1 MNAAKNSNSY
11 AEDAVLTR
19 LLGDSPQVKILAVLL
34 KGGRDINVSQ
44 IAESGGMSRSSVYRH
59 IDTLIT
65 LGVVEQTREIG
76 GSPLYQI
83 NKDSPVAE
91 KLAELEWELVD
102 ELAGETGQE
111 DEEFEIPESP
121 PE

>member
-1 MNAAKNSNSY
+1 MEHTDGENYAENAAL
-11 AEDAVLTR
+11 ATLF
-19 LLGDSPQVKILAVLL
+19 GDGPRVKILAVLL
-34 KGGRDINVSQ
+34 QQGRDTNVST
-44 IAESGGMSRSSVYRH
+44 IADIGGMSRSSVYRH
-59 IDTLIT
+59 IDDLIS

-83 NKDSPVAE
+83 NKDNTVAT

-102 ELAGETGQE
+102 VVAGE
-111 DEEFEIPESP
+111 EEGELDDDFEIPESP